1 MSSFSSL
8 GIGVSALT
16 AAQRAVETA
25 AHNVANAGTT
35 GYTRQRLS
43 VQTSLPTPGTPGLRG
58 DGMRGTGVN
67 VVSVDRLRDRL
78 ADVAFRSEAGV
89 ESAASARAE
98 GLSRTESVLG
108 PYGAGAPE
116 ALSRFL
122 AAWDGLSLNPSD
134 GAARAT
140 VLSAGAGLADSIRST
155 AEGLDTVSSEL
166 TTRVDDH
173 VGELNGLLTH
183 VVDLNL
189 AVRRAEVG
197 GAQPNDLLDER
208 DNALDRIVALT
219 GAAVSLDADGVP
231 QVHLGGVAL
240 VAGGRA
246 AQLVRAGT
254 GAQARL
260 ETTDRTPVTAGGLL
274 GGYLSVVKSD
284 LPDLSSQL
292 DVLAGALRDRVN
304 ALHGESTDLDGR
316 AGGALF
322 TGAGARDLRLAELT
336 EDQVAAS
343 RSGKAA
349 DGEGALAMSALRT
362 ERLVGSQPLGAAL
375 RAFSAKVGQSV
386 TDATRSATTAK
397 AGLQAATLTRASS
410 NGVNVDEEMV
420 DLVKYQHAYSAASRV
435 ITVIDEMLDKIINQM
450 GR

>member
-43 VQTSLPTPGTPGLRG
+43 VQTAMPTPGTAGLRG
-58 DGMRGTGVN
+58 DGMRGSGVN
-67 VVSVDRLRDRL
+67 VVSIERLRDRL

-89 ESAASARAE
+89 EAAAGARAE
-98 GLSRTESVLG
+98 GLARTESVLG
-108 PYGAGAPE
+108 PYGSGTPE

-122 AAWDGLSLNPSD
+122 AAWDGLSLNPAD

-140 VLSAGAGLADSIRST
+140 VLSTGAGLADSIRAS
-155 AEGLDTVSSEL
+155 AEGLDAVSAEL
-166 TTRVDDH
+166 TTRVDDRL
-173 VGELNGLLTH
+173 GELNGLLTH
-183 VVDLNL
+183 VVSLNQ
-189 AVRRAEVG
+189 AVQRAEIG
-197 GAQPNDLLDER
+197 GSQPNDLLDER

-219 GAAVSLDADGVP
+219 GATVSLDADGVP
-231 QVHLGGVAL
+231 QVHLGGVPL
-240 VAGGRA
+240 VADGQA
-246 AQLVRAGT
+246 AQLRRT
-254 GAQARL
+254 GEGATAQL
-260 ETTDRTPVTAGGLL
+260 ETTDGAALTSGGLL

-284 LPDLSSQL
+284 IPAMSQQL
-292 DVLAGALRDRVN
+292 DVLAGALRDRAN
-304 ALHGESTDLDGR
+304 SLHAQSTDLRGD
-316 AGGALF
+316 AGAALF
-322 TGAGARDLRLAELT
+322 LGSGARDLRLADLT

-362 ERLVGSQPLGAAL
+362 EPLVGTQPLGAAL
-375 RAFSAKVGQSV
+375 RAFAAKVGQSV

-397 AGLQAATLTRASS
+397 AGLHAASLTRASS

-435 ITVIDEMLDKIINQM
+435 ITVVDEMLDKIINQM